1 MGGRDN
7 DEMIND
13 EQIAKEM
20 KYEKL
25 CASGNCSSMPQKQ
38 KMQIRV
44 IDLYLKNWKAPNSQ
58 VLPGKCT
65 RDDSECIGSVFEYTV
80 DSKTAIHTH

>member
-1 MGGRDN
+1 
-7 DEMIND
+7 MIND

-44 IDLYLKNWKAPNSQ
+44 IHLYLKLEKYPILRFFLVSAQGMTLN
-58 VLPGKCT
+58 VLAQSFSIQWIAKLP
-65 RDDSECIGSVFEYTV
+65 F
-80 DSKTAIHTH
+80 IHTN